1 MGRFKGAG
9 KASWGAI
16 KTGAETPEGAKHNP
30 PPRARS
36 LGKNQ
41 GANRQSEAMGP
52 RFVKHEAP
60 LTPPPKEPKTDPRLL
75 LLAFINKFINM
86 FINMF
91 IYK

>member
-1 MGRFKGAG
+1 MGRFEGAG
-9 KASWGAI
+9 KASWGATR
-16 KTGAETPEGAKHNP
+16 TGIQTPAGAKHNP

-60 LTPPPKEPKTDPRLL
+60 LNP
-75 LLAFINKFINM
+75 LAKP
-86 FINMF
+86 
-91 IYK
+91 